1 MSLPT
6 VLSGPVNLP
15 PIILFHGAGMAFVG
29 LYLVLRPLIP
39 YSQQKTTFLSKLAIP
54 PGRTA
59 ETSTMLGA
67 TTLGLGCAY
76 LGSAYVDMNKNQFLY
91 LSVPVRLLLAGLGG
105 MRLIAD
111 AVRIGGSDDDE
122 KENWKRKG
130 LSKEGKGE
138 MAFLLI
144 YDGLQALWLGW
155 WLGEG
160 GFSGRPPV
168 Y

>member
-6 VLSGPVNLP
+6 VLSGPLNLP
-15 PIILFHGAGMAFVG
+15 PLILLHATGMTFVG
-29 LYLVLRPLIP
+29 LYFIFRPLIP
-39 YSQQKTTFLSKLAIP
+39 YSPQKTSFLSKLAVP
-54 PGRTA
+54 PDRTA

-67 TTLGLGCAY
+67 TTLGLGLAY
-76 LGSAYVDMNKNQFLY
+76 LGISYVDINKNQFLY

-105 MRLIAD
+105 MRLLAD
-111 AVRIGGSDDDE
+111 AVGMGGSDRDE
-122 KENWKRKG
+122 KGNRKRKG
-130 LSKEGKGE
+130 LSKEGKSE